1 MVIIHF
7 IQKEEVND
15 VKMALKDGQILIK
28 EADNVQF
35 QIIKSWGKMK
45 WSRVSQTLSGVVDI
59 ELLNKLAGLVNLPER
74 IEAERQKLNRVMAA
88 VDKERVNE
96 NPVPI
101 IKPPI
106 KVSPFKHQIRG
117 YNMALMVLGL
127 VEPPRQLKGE

>member
-1 MVIIHF
+1 
-7 IQKEEVND
+7 
-15 VKMALKDGQILIK
+15 MALKDGQILIK

-45 WSRVSQTLSGVVDI
+45 WSRATQILSGVADI

-74 IEAERQKLNRVMAA
+74 IEAERERLNRIMEA

-96 NPVPI
+96 NPVPMI
-101 IKPPI
+101 DPPI

>member
-1 MVIIHF
+1 M
-7 IQKEEVND
+7 
-15 VKMALKDGQILIK
+15 KMALKDGQILIK

-59 ELLNKLAGLVNLPER
+59 ELLNKLAGLVNLPVR
-74 IEAERQKLNRVMAA
+74 IEAERKRLNRIMAA

-106 KVSPFKHQIRG
+106 KVSLFKHQIRG
-117 YNMALMVLGL
+117 YNMALMVLGF
-127 VEPPRQLKGE
+127 VEPPIQYNLKENNT

>member
-1 MVIIHF
+1 M
-7 IQKEEVND
+7 
-15 VKMALKDGQILIK
+15 KMALKDGQILIK

-96 NPVPI
+96 NPVLI

>member
-1 MVIIHF
+1 M
-7 IQKEEVND
+7 
-15 VKMALKDGQILIK
+15 KMALKDGQILIK

-45 WSRVSQTLSGVVDI
+45 WSRASQTLSGVADI

-74 IEAERQKLNRVMAA
+74 IEAERQRLNRIMAA

-117 YNMALMVLGL
+117 YNMALMVLGF
-127 VEPPRQLKGE
+127 VEPPKQLKGE

>member
-1 MVIIHF
+1 M
-7 IQKEEVND
+7 
-15 VKMALKDGQILIK
+15 KMALRDGQILIK

-45 WSRVSQTLSGVVDI
+45 WSRATQILSGVADI
-59 ELLNKLAGLVNLPER
+59 ELLNKLAGLVNLPVS
-74 IEAERQKLNRVMAA
+74 IEAERKRLNRIMAA

-117 YNMALMVLGL
+117 YNMALMVLGF
-127 VEPPRQLKGE
+127 VEPSSQDNLKEQ

>member
-1 MVIIHF
+1 
-7 IQKEEVND
+7 
-15 VKMALKDGQILIK
+15 MALKDGQILIK

-45 WSRVSQTLSGVVDI
+45 WSRATQTLSGVVDI

-74 IEAERQKLNRVMAA
+74 IEAERQRLNRIMAA
-88 VDKERVNE
+88 VDKERINE
-96 NPVPI
+96 NPVPMI
-101 IKPPI
+101 DPPI

>member
-1 MVIIHF
+1 M
-7 IQKEEVND
+7 
-15 VKMALKDGQILIK
+15 KMALKDGQILIK

-45 WSRVSQTLSGVVDI
+45 WSRASQTLSGVADI
-59 ELLNKLAGLVNLPER
+59 ELLNKLAGLVNLPVS
-74 IEAERQKLNRVMAA
+74 IEAERKRLNRIMEA

-117 YNMALMVLGL
+117 YNMALMVLGF
-127 VEPPRQLKGE
+127 VEPPSQDNLKEQ

>member
-1 MVIIHF
+1 M
-7 IQKEEVND
+7 
-15 VKMALKDGQILIK
+15 KMALKDGQILIK

-45 WSRVSQTLSGVVDI
+45 WSRASQTLSGVADI
-59 ELLNKLAGLVNLPER
+59 ELLNKLAGLVNLPVS
-74 IEAERQKLNRVMAA
+74 IEAERKRLNRIMAA

-117 YNMALMVLGL
+117 YNMALMVLGF
-127 VEPPRQLKGE
+127 VEPPSQDNLKEQ

>member
-96 NPVPI
+96 NPVPMI
-101 IKPPI
+101 DPPI

-127 VEPPRQLKGE
+127 IEPPTK

>member
-1 MVIIHF
+1 M
-7 IQKEEVND
+7 
-15 VKMALKDGQILIK
+15 KMALKDGQILIK

-45 WSRVSQTLSGVVDI
+45 WSRATQILSGVADI

-74 IEAERQKLNRVMAA
+74 IEAERERLNRIMEA

-96 NPVPI
+96 NPVPMI
-101 IKPPI
+101 DPPI

>member
-1 MVIIHF
+1 M
-7 IQKEEVND
+7 
-15 VKMALKDGQILIK
+15 KMALKNGQLLIK
-28 EADNVQF
+28 EADSTQF

-74 IEAERQKLNRVMAA
+74 IEAERQRLNRIMAA

-106 KVSPFKHQIRG
+106 KVSPFKHQVRG

-127 VEPPRQLKGE
+127 IEPPTK